1 VPSVQS
7 VYGLSTDAVPTY
19 RWPPR
24 VPEMRMSVAALMQ
37 WKGGMLNVI
46 SADAAPEPQPARS
59 TQAQIVADLGQDL
72 VVEALGR
79 RDW

>member
-1 VPSVQS
+1 
-7 VYGLSTDAVPTY
+7 
-19 RWPPR
+19 
-24 VPEMRMSVAALMQ
+24 MRMSVAALMQ